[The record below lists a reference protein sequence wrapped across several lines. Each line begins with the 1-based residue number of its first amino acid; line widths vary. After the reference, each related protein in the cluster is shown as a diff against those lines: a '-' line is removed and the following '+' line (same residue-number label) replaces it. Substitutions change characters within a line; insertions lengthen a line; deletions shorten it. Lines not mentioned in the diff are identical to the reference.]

1 MKILTFKKNELN
13 ETVVEVVE
21 IQGHYGDG
29 SAIRMSNQLIEDCV
43 EAGVIKSVTEV
54 SAGGRG
60 TKNIYCETDSLLLVK
75 ISAKDDE
82 VVIFD
87 KKLIGKDL
95 SEVFDGKSMCINRGA
110 NNRGICRMCLPK
122 VRHKDYDGN
131 VVVSDNYPV
140 AVTTIIWLLKQGT
153 ITEADLHSKTA
164 KVVDIIDNET
174 HHILADWDNR
184 IDSTSLLTE
193 DGHKKVHYTEGQYS
207 HQLIANPKYVEEVV
221 ALLDYV
227 DNYTL

>member
-1 MKILTFKKNELN
+1 MKKLEFNINELGQ
-13 ETVVEVVE
+13 TEVGMVNIPGE
-21 IQGHYGDG
+21 IGDG
-29 SAIRMSNQLIEDCV
+29 SAIRVTNQVLDDCIK
-43 EAGVIKSVTEV
+43 AGIANGKKVVC
-54 SAGGRG
+54 ARGRG
-60 TKNIYCETDSLLLVK
+60 TKNIYYDFGDKILVK
-75 ISAKDDE
+75 LSAEDDE

-95 SEVFDGKSMCINRGA
+95 SEVFEGKSMCINRGT
-110 NNRGICRMCLPK
+110 NSRGICRMCLPK
-122 VRHKDYDGN
+122 VKHKDYKGN

-153 ITEADLHSKTA
+153 ITVDDLHSKTA